1 MHLTALKVL
10 TRTSRPLKPK
20 LKPQLNHVKAAKLKV
35 SWDCIH

>member
-1 MHLTALKVL
+1 MQLTALKVL
-10 TRTSRPLKPK
+10 TRTSRQ